1 MISTTTCLLSALLG
15 DVLVAWLD
23 SPAISTLVA
32 LLIVGYV
39 FALFVRLVN
48 R

>member
-1 MISTTTCLLSALLG
+1 MILSTGQLLSVLLG
-15 DVLVAWLD
+15 DVLSAWLD
-23 SPAISTLVA
+23 SPAISTLVS
-32 LLIVGYV
+32 LLIIGYV